1 MLRIVSCRGFFICF
15 WLVGLAD
22 ALVIGKKCIRE
33 EGPRGRKACVGCYN
47 AKKKCVR
54 PSLVD
59 RPGPSEAG
67 TSTAIPPVSST
78 STTGQRPVVEVRVPA
93 KRHRSRSSLEALRD
107 IADAVRDLKADKQY
121 SSFETRFAA
130 LESRVDALAAAFEA
144 EMVIRAEKEKGK
156 DKVGGEEM
164 DSDEEMDQ
172 E

>member
-1 MLRIVSCRGFFICF
+1 M
-15 WLVGLAD
+15 
-22 ALVIGKKCIRE
+22 IGKQCIRE
-33 EGPRGRKACVGCYN
+33 DGPCGRKACVACHD

-78 STTGQRPVVEVRVPA
+78 STTGQRPVVEVCVPT
-93 KRHRSRSSLEALRD
+93 KRHQSRSSLEVLRD
-107 IADAVRDLKADKQY
+107 ITDAVHDLKADKQY
-121 SSFETRFAA
+121 SSFETCFVA
-130 LESRVDALAAAFEA
+130 LESQVDALVAVFEV

-156 DKVGGEEM
+156 VKAGGEET